1 MSKQYVVSGYEPAKL
16 FEFFEDI
23 CAIPHGSGNEKAI
36 SDYLVAFAKER
47 GIECYQD
54 EIYNVLYRIPATAGR
69 ENEPSVLLQGHTDM
83 VCEKNGDTVHDFL
96 TDPLKLYVDER
107 GFLRAKGTTLG
118 GDDGVAVAAMMAAA
132 DGMIPSHP
140 ALECLF
146 TVSEEVGL
154 DGADGFDYSRI
165 RSRILLN
172 MDSEEEDAVIV
183 GCAGGVRSD
192 MLVSPKWQRRAGAV
206 YEIALTGLKGGH
218 SGEDIN
224 KGRENANKLMG
235 RILLKLRA
243 VTDLRIASI
252 AGGSKDNAIP
262 RECKA
267 VVVCPRADGET
278 VAALAVSEIE
288 AIAKELSADDA
299 GFVGTVTK
307 VKRGALPV
315 RMTDGATAEKLITLL
330 GAVRNGVLKMSYGI
344 AGFVEWSRSL
354 GVIEMRDDKIRVV
367 FSSRSSIE
375 CQLDASIAELDA
387 LARMIGAEICHH
399 GRYPGWTYD
408 PDSLIREK
416 YLKIAEKLGMP
427 AKARVI
433 HAGLECGVIAS
444 RLDGLDA
451 ISFGPN
457 LSDIHS
463 PEEALDLAS
472 MERFWKKLVAL
483 LA

>member
-1 MSKQYVVSGYEPAKL
+1 MKEYVVSDYEPARF

-23 CAIPHGSGNEKAI
+23 CEIPHGSGNEKAI
-36 SDYLVAFAKER
+36 SDYLVAFAKVR

-54 EIYNVLYRIPATAGR
+54 EIYNVLYRIPATEGR

-83 VCEKNGDTVHDFL
+83 VCEKNGDTDHDFL
-96 TDPLKLYVDER
+96 TDPLKLYVDDE
-107 GFLRAKGTTLG
+107 GKLRAKGTTLG

-132 DGMIPSHP
+132 DGLIESHP
-140 ALECLF
+140 PLECLF

-154 DGADGFDYSRI
+154 DGANGFDYSRI
-165 RSRILLN
+165 QSRILLN

-192 MLVSPKWQRRAGAV
+192 IQVTPKWQRRAGTAI
-206 YEIALTGLKGGH
+206 EITLKGLKGGH

-235 RILLKLRA
+235 RILLKCGAL
-243 VTDLRIASI
+243 TDLRISLI

-262 RECKA
+262 RECAA
-267 VVVCPRADGET
+267 VVVCPRADADRVIACAEE
-278 VAALAVSEIE
+278 EIG
-288 AIAKELSADDA
+288 AIAKELSADDT
-299 GFVGTVTK
+299 GFVGTVAR
-307 VKRGALPV
+307 VKRNALPA
-315 RMTDGATAEKLITLL
+315 RMADRVTSERLITLL
-330 GAVRNGVLKMSYGI
+330 GSVRNGVLKMSYGV

-354 GVIEMRDDKIRVV
+354 GVIETKGDVIRVV

-375 CQLDASIAELDA
+375 SQLDASITELDA
-387 LARMIGAEICHH
+387 LAHLVGAEITHH
-399 GRYPGWTYD
+399 GRYPGWAYS
-408 PDSLIREK
+408 PESPIREK
-416 YLKIAEKLGMP
+416 YLRVSKELGMP
-427 AKARVI
+427 ATARVI

-444 RLDGLDA
+444 HLPGLDA

-472 MERFWKKLVAL
+472 TERFFRKLVAL

>member
-1 MSKQYVVSGYEPAKL
+1 MRKYVVSGYEPARL

-23 CAIPHGSGNEKAI
+23 CQIPHGSGNEKSI
-36 SDYLVAFAKER
+36 SDYLVAFAKAR
-47 GIECYQD
+47 GIECYRD
-54 EIYNVLYRIPATAGR
+54 ELYNVLYRIPATAGR
-69 ENEPSVLLQGHTDM
+69 ENEPSILLQGHTDM
-83 VCEKNGDTVHDFL
+83 VCEKNGDIDHDFL
-96 TDPLKLYVDER
+96 TDPLKLYVDEK
-107 GFLRAKGTTLG
+107 GWLRAEGTTLG

-140 ALECLF
+140 PLECLF

-154 DGADGFDYSRI
+154 DGANGFDYSRI
-165 RSRILLN
+165 QSRILLN

-192 MLVSPKWQRRAGAV
+192 IQVTPKWQRRAGTAI
-206 YEIALTGLKGGH
+206 EITLKGLKGGH

-235 RILLKLRA
+235 RILLKCRA
-243 VTDLRIASI
+243 VTDLRISSI
-252 AGGSKDNAIP
+252 SGGSKDNAIP
-262 RECKA
+262 RECTA
-267 VVVCPRADGET
+267 VVVCPKADAEDT
-278 VAALAVSEIE
+278 VALIKEEID
-288 AIAKELSADDA
+288 AIAKELSKDDA
-299 GFVGTVTK
+299 GFVGAVTR
-307 VKRGALPV
+307 VKRNALPAQMAD
-315 RMTDGATAEKLITLL
+315 RLSSERLITLL
-330 GAVRNGVLKMSYGI
+330 ASVRNGVLKMSYGA

-354 GVIEMRDDKIRVV
+354 GVIETKDGTVRVV

-375 CQLDASIAELDA
+375 SQLDASIAELDA
-387 LARMIGAEICHH
+387 LARLIGAEIHHH
-399 GRYPGWTYD
+399 GRYPGWAYS
-408 PDSLIREK
+408 PDSPIREK
-416 YLKIAEKLGMP
+416 YLQVSKELGMP
-427 AKARVI
+427 ATVRVI

-444 RLDGLDA
+444 RLPGLDA

-472 MERFWKKLVAL
+472 TERFWRRLVAL